1 MLFELFLYFT
11 NILWFACLKGERNHH
26 HWPPAK
32 PTPFFLKRK
41 IYLHQQPPS
50 VMLCLK
56 TTKFCFFFPPH
67 IWLSGFPSLLD
78 LNCNLTLL
86 GYMLYFLTLP
96 RTSREQ
102 SSAWSASA
110 QPFPGILFPC
120 PLVLLLPGSQGA
132 FQPFDSLGSVNHPLS
147 TLASILSSEI
157 QDEQFGNDSL
167 Q

>member
-1 MLFELFLYFT
+1 MLFELFLHFT
-11 NILWFACLKGERNHH
+11 NILWFAGLKGERNHH

-41 IYLHQQPPS
+41 VYVHQQPPS
-50 VMLCLK
+50 VMLCLR
-56 TTKFCFFFPPH
+56 TTKFFFFFLFH

-86 GYMLYFLTLP
+86 EYMLHFLTLP
-96 RTSREQ
+96 STSREQ

-110 QPFPGILFPC
+110 QALPGILSPR

-132 FQPFDSLGSVNHPLS
+132 FQPFNSLGSVSPPLP
-147 TLASILSSEI
+147 TLACILSSEI
-157 QDEQFGNDSL
+157 QD
-167 Q
+167 